1 MSEEKKEY
9 KVHRL
14 TIPTED
20 LEIIKEAL
28 TDKFYSLKSNKE
40 ALFFTY
46 LKCLN
51 KEEIEN
57 MITATIRKE
66 AKTEAVLEY
75 VRSAWRE
82 ESSNLDY

>member
-28 TDKFYSLKSNKE
+28 TDKFCSLKSNKE

-66 AKTEAVLEY
+66 AKTEAVLEH
-75 VRSAWRE
+75 VRSA
-82 ESSNLDY
+82 LDY

>member
-9 KVHRL
+9 KIHRL

-57 MITATIRKE
+57 MITATIRKK
-66 AKTEAVLEY
+66 AKTEAVLEH
-75 VRSAWRE
+75 VRSA
-82 ESSNLDY
+82 LDY

>member
-40 ALFFTY
+40 ALF
-46 LKCLN
+46 
-51 KEEIEN
+51 
-57 MITATIRKE
+57 
-66 AKTEAVLEY
+66 
-75 VRSAWRE
+75 
-82 ESSNLDY
+82 

>member
-46 LKCLN
+46 LKGLN

-57 MITATIRKE
+57 LITATIRKE
-66 AKTEAVLEY
+66 AKTEAVLEH
-75 VRSAWRE
+75 VRSA
-82 ESSNLDY
+82 LDY